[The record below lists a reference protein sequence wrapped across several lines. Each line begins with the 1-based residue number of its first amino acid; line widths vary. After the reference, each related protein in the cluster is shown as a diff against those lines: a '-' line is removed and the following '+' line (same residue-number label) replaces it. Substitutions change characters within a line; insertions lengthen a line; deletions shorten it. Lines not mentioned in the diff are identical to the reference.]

1 MQTNRTNHYYKKLL
15 VLLALVGC
23 AIFLAGSGIRS
34 LLSVATIAHT
44 NSPSTIAT
52 HAAPSVPFASTSMLA
67 NKAAFVPLKQEM
79 TMTTQPQKASPLL
92 WGTNLSLQD
101 ANDQVITSATTRSL
115 LQQMHMR
122 IMRIP
127 TRDKMDDALIQQ
139 AAQIVKNLGA
149 TPLVILQGDQSS
161 SRALNND
168 LRIINIMNKLF
179 GKNIVYYEYGNEE
192 DFFLKLSADKY
203 SASWNRLVPQLKKAA
218 LNGHFIGPVNYQ
230 YNGDYLQYFLQHAQP
245 RPDEVSW
252 HEYTCGSNWS
262 NDVCLSHIDNWTVHI
277 TKARNIMQTTLGKT
291 LPIMITE
298 WNYTAN
304 PTPNDG
310 KSNDESFMTTW
321 TTKALQTFAANNI
334 FAAMQYACT
343 NYAIPLVDSHK
354 NITTQ
359 GAVFRD
365 QYHNIIGN

>member
-1 MQTNRTNHYYKKLL
+1 MRIIIINSNTKKLF
-15 VLLALVGC
+15 LLAGIIGLVTLLVG
-23 AIFLAGSGIRS
+23 AGVQS
-34 LLSVATIAHT
+34 LTSSIPYHNGTT
-44 NSPSTIAT
+44 
-52 HAAPSVPFASTSMLA
+52 AARTTLASTQSLAFPSINA
-67 NKAAFVPLKQEM
+67 NKNIFAPLTQEM
-79 TMTTQPQKASPLL
+79 TMATQPQQTSPLL

-101 ANDQVITSATTRSL
+101 ANDQVLTSATTRSL

-122 IMRIP
+122 IVRIP
-127 TRDKMDDALIQQ
+127 TRDKMADTIIQQ
-139 AAQIVKNLGA
+139 AAQIVKNIGA

-161 SRALNND
+161 SSALNND
-168 LRIINIMNKLF
+168 LRIIKMMNNLF

-203 SASWNRLVPQLKKAA
+203 TASWNRMVPQLKKAA
-218 LNGHFIGPVNYQ
+218 SNGHFIGPVNYQ

-245 RPDEVSW
+245 LPDEVSW
-252 HEYTCGSNWS
+252 HEYTCGSNWD
-262 NDVCLSHIDNWTVHI
+262 NEICLSHIDNWTVHI
-277 TKARNIMQTTLGKT
+277 TKARSIMQAAMGKT

-321 TTKALQTFAANNI
+321 TTKALQTFAANHI
-334 FAAMQYACT
+334 FAAMQYSCT

-354 NITTQ
+354 NMTTQ
-359 GAVFRD
+359 GEVFRD
-365 QYHNIIGN
+365 QYHNIVGN